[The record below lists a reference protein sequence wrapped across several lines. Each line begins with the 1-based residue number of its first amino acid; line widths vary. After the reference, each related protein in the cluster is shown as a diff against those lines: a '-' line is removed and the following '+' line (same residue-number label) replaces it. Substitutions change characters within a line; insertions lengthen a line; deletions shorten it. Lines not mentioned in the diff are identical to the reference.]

1 MPPTKYNTDAER
13 KEAHRVAALK
23 YARKH
28 MATIIAY
35 NKKRYA
41 ENRDA
46 INAQRRAR
54 YAAKKATK

>member
-1 MPPTKYNTDAER
+1 MPPTKYNTNEER
-13 KEAHRVAALK
+13 KEAHRIAALK

-28 MATIIAY
+28 MTTIIAY
-35 NKKRYA
+35 NKKRYV

-54 YAAKKATK
+54 YAAKKATL